1 MASRGVNKV
10 ILVGNL
16 GKDPEVRYMPNG
28 NAVAN
33 FTVATSESWKDQQ
46 GQQQERTEWHNIV
59 MYRRLAEVAG
69 EYLKKGSKV
78 YLEGKLQTSKWQ
90 DQTTGQDRYK
100 TEINAM
106 EMQMLDS
113 RGQGG
118 QQGGMNQGQGGY
130 GNAPQ
135 QSAPQSQGG
144 YGQQQAQGGFQQ
156 PAQQQPAQQQAA
168 QKPAYTPKPQAP
180 AQQQS
185 GFQQQSAPAQRPAPA
200 QQQQGGF
207 QQPAQQQ
214 GGFQQQSAPAQR
226 PAPTPQPQN
235 TTPDLGGD
243 WDDDIP
249 F

>member
-78 YLEGKLQTSKWQ
+78 YIEGKLQTSKWQ
-90 DQTTGQDRYK
+90 DQATGQDRYK
-100 TEINAM
+100 TEINAN

-113 RGQGG
+113 RAQGGG
-118 QQGGMNQGQGGY
+118 QQGGYSQQQDQQQQQ
-130 GNAPQ
+130 APQ
-135 QSAPQSQGG
+135 QQRQQAPQPQTSYQGGQTPQPQSSQQSG
-144 YGQQQAQGGFQQ
+144 YGQQQAA
-156 PAQQQPAQQQAA
+156 PQQQA
-168 QKPAYTPKPQAP
+168 PAYAPKPQQG
-180 AQQQS
+180 AQQAP
-185 GFQQQSAPAQRPAPA
+185 QQAASKAAPQQRPAP
-200 QQQQGGF
+200 
-207 QQPAQQQ
+207 
-214 GGFQQQSAPAQR
+214 
-226 PAPTPQPQN
+226 QPQQAAPQQN
-235 TTPDLGGD
+235 FTPDLDDG

>member
-78 YLEGKLQTSKWQ
+78 YIEGKLQTSKWQ
-90 DQTTGQDRYK
+90 DQATGQDRYK
-100 TEINAM
+100 TEINAH

-118 QQGGMNQGQGGY
+118 GQ
-130 GNAPQ
+130 
-135 QSAPQSQGG
+135 QGG
-144 YGQQQAQGGFQQ
+144 YGQQQG
-156 PAQQQPAQQQAA
+156 
-168 QKPAYTPKPQAP
+168 
-180 AQQQS
+180 
-185 GFQQQSAPAQRPAPA
+185 
-200 QQQQGGF
+200 QQQGQKRLF
-207 QQPAQQQ
+207 ILKCNNTLLKIIHVQNI
-214 GGFQQQSAPAQR
+214 FYRLFFIQSKSCFIF
-226 PAPTPQPQN
+226 
-235 TTPDLGGD
+235 LHSLK
-243 WDDDIP
+243 
-249 F
+249 